1 MFSKSHPEMLSQ
13 VAKENAS
20 PKATQIS
27 LSQVAAAQGTPE
39 ILQKCQRGMGA
50 AVFKLKHIQNTRQG
64 II

>member
-1 MFSKSHPEMLSQ
+1 MLSQ

-50 AVFKLKHIQNTRQG
+50 AVFKLKHIQNTT
-64 II
+64 